1 MIVDHVLFQG
11 KSVQTR
17 MDVHELFGPLFEGV
31 SPDMPMH
38 LARIHS
44 KVSYVPAFVQDSCM
58 LVKIYIVTAGLINLH
73 GCKAIQHMAQLQQ
86 IASVCKRYFTCPD
99 TTQHAILL

>member
-1 MIVDHVLFQG
+1 
-11 KSVQTR
+11 
-17 MDVHELFGPLFEGV
+17 MDVHELFGPVFEGL

-44 KVSYVPAFVQDSCM
+44 KVSNVPACVQDSCM
-58 LVKIYIVTAGLINLH
+58 LVKLYIVTAGLVNLH
-73 GCKAIQHMAQLQQ
+73 GCKAIWHMAQLQQ
-86 IASVCKRYFTCPD
+86 TASVCKRYLMRPD

>member
-1 MIVDHVLFQG
+1 MIVDHVLSQG

-17 MDVHELFGPLFEGV
+17 MDVHELFGPVFEGV

-44 KVSYVPAFVQDSCM
+44 KVSNVPACVQDLCM
-58 LVKIYIVTAGLINLH
+58 LVKLYIVTAGLVNLH
-73 GCKAIQHMAQLQQ
+73 GCKA
-86 IASVCKRYFTCPD
+86 V
-99 TTQHAILL
+99 

>member
-1 MIVDHVLFQG
+1 MIVDHVMFQG

-17 MDVHELFGPLFEGV
+17 MDVHELFGPVFEGV

-44 KVSYVPAFVQDSCM
+44 KVSNVLAYVQALRMPCKVVYCRGWSHQPAWMQSYLAYDSATADCFC
-58 LVKIYIVTAGLINLH
+58 LQKILDV
-73 GCKAIQHMAQLQQ
+73 
-86 IASVCKRYFTCPD
+86 P
-99 TTQHAILL
+99 